1 MAARAA
7 ARRHWRGRS
16 MFKKLFRKSTGS
28 SGSPAKDDA
37 DSPGTSPAGK
47 EPAGK
52 ELMAGIG
59 IVFQLAPDGGLY
71 IKSMSPDGAAH
82 ESGILQQGDCLMSVD
97 GVNVFGKSA
106 EFVTSKIMGK
116 VGSPVATKFR
126 YFAALRPARS
136 SAPHNA
142 WHRPCASPGGRA
154 LSSSRA
160 RPSPGLVRRSTSA
173 SPPPAL
179 G

>member
-1 MAARAA
+1 
-7 ARRHWRGRS
+7 

-37 DSPGTSPAGK
+37 ASPDTSPAGK

-106 EFVTSKIMGK
+106 DFVTSKIMGK

-126 YFAALRPARS
+126 YCAAG
-136 SAPHNA
+136 APGAPPQQPGQA
-142 WHRPCASPGGRA
+142 WRT
-154 LSSSRA
+154 RA
-160 RPSPGLVRRSTSA
+160 RL
-173 SPPPAL
+173 AL
-179 G
+179 A